1 MAPRG
6 AAALLVVAMAVAL
19 VVTASA
25 AKEVNNKGRLS
36 LDFYRRSCPQAE
48 SVVRRFVAEAVRQDV
63 GLLHDCFGAA
73 GRVRHRPRR
82 AAGPAQPD
90 APAHGLQ
97 GRQRPPR
104 APGPGLRRGHRRLL
118 RRHPRA
124 RGPQV
129 GRPTE
134 CLWAAA
140 TARPSPPTAHVPEL
154 LEVLSKK
161 INLDMTDLVA
171 LSGGHTI
178 GLAHCSSF
186 EDPTLIDTFA
196 RRLKKP
202 PNMPGQPQHL
212 RQQLPR
218 QQGRTL
224 HQPQNQEHRHQIR
237 SKPKGVL
244 PPVHRLHGQD
254 GADQRAHRIP
264 RTDPQKLLRAQQ
276 PQQQP
281 AAAALVPPRRT
292 PRPLLASLMYFYSS
306 TSYWLPWF

>member
-178 GLAHCSSF
+178 GLAHCSEGLFTNPKTKSIV
-186 EDPTLIDTFA
+186 TKFA
-196 RRLKKP
+196 
-202 PNMPGQPQHL
+202 
-212 RQQLPR
+212 
-218 QQGRTL
+218 
-224 HQPQNQEHRHQIR
+224 QNQKAFFHQFTVSMVKMGQINVLTGSQGQIR
-237 SKPKGVL
+237 KNCSARNNPNNNLLL
-244 PPVHRLHGQD
+244 PPLSLHD
-254 GADQRAHRIP
+254 A
-264 RTDPQKLLRAQQ
+264 LLD
-276 PQQQP
+276 
-281 AAAALVPPRRT
+281 L
-292 PRPLLASLMYFYSS
+292 F
-306 TSYWLPWF
+306 